1 MKPKDKL
8 IEAATT
14 LFSELGYDG
23 TSVNDIAKRAG
34 MNVSLISY
42 HFGGKQG
49 LLGAVMGK
57 LAHEKLQAAERLLTK
72 CETQTE
78 FRIRLELFLSG
89 LAMFF
94 VEQPDLMKLFLY
106 ELEQGFDGAEKQ
118 FEVAY
123 MGLLKRFIKYM
134 EEAQKKNFIRDTK
147 DIRTVTVYLL
157 GPLTS
162 LVRSRNSAAKYLGV
176 TLEDQT
182 FRDALIGDLVSG
194 IIRSS
199 K

>member
-1 MKPKDKL
+1 
-8 IEAATT
+8 
-14 LFSELGYDG
+14 
-23 TSVNDIAKRAG
+23 
-34 MNVSLISY
+34 
-42 HFGGKQG
+42 
-49 LLGAVMGK
+49 
-57 LAHEKLQAAERLLTK
+57 
-72 CETQTE
+72 
-78 FRIRLELFLSG
+78 
-89 LAMFF
+89 MFF